1 MPIETILLIIA
12 FVVIISATI
21 TYSLI
26 RIKAIKEKYTLLQT
40 SLEIKINRQNQEL
53 IAKKNLLDLK
63 ENQLDELFKQ
73 KEDLF
78 NSLKSFSNSSV
89 ERILSLFTD
98 YQFLQFE
105 HTAKYLSNKKRPAIK
120 EALRIQ
126 ELKKEAKQY
135 FQQYKIMSYKYEYLL
150 NLFPELT
157 NFVEDFESIRDLE
170 NYENIK
176 KVEEETDYVR
186 QYISKEEYQNLSEN
200 ERNQIALNNYV
211 NRRKT
216 NWQIGRDY
224 ELFCGQI
231 YEKEGWEVEYHG
243 MERKLSDLGRDLIAI
258 KGDEVHIIQCKLWSK
273 EKLIHEKHILQ
284 LYATTYVEQLNK
296 NLLFTNYIPVFITNI
311 ELSETA
317 EKFSR
322 LLNVR
327 IKRIEMSE
335 FPRIKCNV
343 TKNQDGTLNKIYHLP
358 FDQQYDV
365 THIKNKDEF
374 YASTIQ
380 EAYDKG
386 FRRAFKY
393 RYN

>member
-1 MPIETILLIIA
+1 MPTETILLLTA
-12 FVVIISATI
+12 FIVTISATM
-21 TYSLI
+21 TYSLL
-26 RIKAIKEKYTLLQT
+26 RIKAIKEKYNLFQR
-40 SLEIKINRQNQEL
+40 SFEIEINRQKREL
-53 IAKKNLLDLK
+53 SAEVNSLKLK

-73 KEDLF
+73 KEELF
-78 NSLKSFSNSSV
+78 NSLESFSNSSV
-89 ERILSLFTD
+89 EKILSLFTD

-105 HTAKYLSNKKRPAIK
+105 HTAKYLRTKKRPAIK
-120 EALRIQ
+120 EAVRIQ

-170 NYENIK
+170 NYENLK

-216 NWQIGRDY
+216 NWQVGRDY
-224 ELFCGQI
+224 ELYCGQI
-231 YEKEGWEVEYHG
+231 YENEGWQVEYHG

-284 LYATTYVEQLNK
+284 LYATTYLEQLK
-296 NLLFTNYIPVFITNI
+296 NNILFTNYIPVFITNI

-317 EKFSR
+317 EKFAGI
-322 LLNVR
+322 LNVR
-327 IKRIEMSE
+327 IKRVEMSE

-374 YASTIQ
+374 YATTIQ

-393 RYN
+393 KYN